1 MEGRKRRGGA
11 ADEGFGAN
19 SNVLCCRK
27 FTRKGI
33 CAPIFASLSN
43 AKGWSAPSNLSVQVC
58 QCFDR
63 CPAGLS
69 LALKTCTLV
78 KLLRAHERGACALR
92 DDVSLRSV
100 LRRAFVVRLLSYYYW
115 CLACRANVQ
124 LVIHGVSSLGVPLR
138 LSRLQAIRCVF
149 ATPCTFP
156 TCYFISST
164 PSSSS
169 S

>member
-78 KLLRAHERGACALR
+78 KLLRARERGACALR
-92 DDVSLRSV
+92 DDVSLRCC
-100 LRRAFVVRLLSYYYW
+100 AVRLLCGCCHIIIGAWHVGLMY
-115 CLACRANVQ
+115 N
-124 LVIHGVSSLGVPLR
+124 
-138 LSRLQAIRCVF
+138 
-149 ATPCTFP
+149 
-156 TCYFISST
+156 
-164 PSSSS
+164 
-169 S
+169 